1 LREFKRAK
9 AQEGSHHM
17 KDLKIAVAGRGTMGM
32 PLLERLKEEGF
43 DVPVSFTSRDLW
55 FKGDSR
61 GELPGEPLSALDE
74 RGIGNKLDRY
84 MDGVSVMFIAT
95 PSGEHEL
102 PLIRYCI
109 KRNIYVILFCKHALA
124 YNYDV
129 LRPMRHMIGANA
141 TVGGRTMSLPWLRMQ
156 NLKGKRFVIYAYWN
170 ASVNKFMTDVA
181 NGDSVSGAFQ
191 KAVRLGLAEPG
202 ATDYVSFLNAEIG
215 GDMTKKVSIAMDDA
229 ILDGNQYMTPEH
241 FDRYVPLSPSDV
253 QKITLRSARRRYI
266 LRIDN
271 MDLPAENDI
280 SEHGSLYAKF
290 GEFTIYGG
298 FYDLTG
304 RSSLSGWVKDGET
317 NGVQISFEGSHGHA
331 GTVEMSG
338 LGAGIATVDAA
349 MNDLYQFVNARN
361 GHLLEASW
369 PERNAA

>member
-1 LREFKRAK
+1 
-9 AQEGSHHM
+9 
-17 KDLKIAVAGRGTMGM
+17 
-32 PLLERLKEEGF
+32 
-43 DVPVSFTSRDLW
+43 
-55 FKGDSR
+55 
-61 GELPGEPLSALDE
+61 
-74 RGIGNKLDRY
+74 
-84 MDGVSVMFIAT
+84 
-95 PSGEHEL
+95 
-102 PLIRYCI
+102 
-109 KRNIYVILFCKHALA
+109 
-124 YNYDV
+124 
-129 LRPMRHMIGANA
+129 
-141 TVGGRTMSLPWLRMQ
+141 MSLPWLRMQ

-290 GEFTIYGG
+290 GEFAIYGG